1 MNSQGS
7 SSNSF
12 PEIFMADHG
21 NHGNDVNNLGFV
33 QSNVNPME
41 SAVRDCPTVINW
53 MGPYSSSMIN
63 HNQVNPRELF
73 GGHGWL
79 SSIGAPDGS
88 CQGFQVNR
96 SRPNVATFQEGGASF
111 LQGTNSHAHH
121 QNIDLNL
128 LLENSDGE
136 ANQDMGAGLSL
147 SLFNPGGLEAN
158 QNQQSS
164 TSSVPVVIS
173 SGVAGYVLE
182 ENDSREDLSSDGRR
196 VSCKRRAPE
205 DAPGLLYLGESSRS
219 AQESGNLEWHALS
232 AQENA
237 NANAN
242 LNVSSPSSIPPN
254 AGHPERLEGGIGL
267 LPMTGALSGMLQT
280 SSGAGQE
287 EGSQRNIRV
296 RRSADPQDF
305 VQPSIW
311 SSGTSR
317 DSYPQPHSLPA
328 VFSPFDSFPSSSSA
342 APLPIDGT
350 YPVQSFAHA
359 PNSLQN
365 LQSSTCYDL
374 TSPPV
379 YAANGGSSFQQQGN
393 SMSTPR
399 NTLLAPETER
409 GYVAGYPTAY
419 HLFNGHSN
427 SPGNIASSSQN
438 GTLPG
443 VHFPYAP
450 TRVPEH
456 NMTEQYGQRFSDSV
470 NRFTAESTGFE
481 CRELGIYCPLHS
493 RTSAAAREMDLS
505 VRSDDVIPV
514 QIHQTYGWTTGPERQ
529 AGGYPEN
536 PFALEFVGAA
546 QRTSRLVS
554 EVRNVMALFRM
565 GGSLWFEDVMVI
577 DRSILYGVPEEED
590 DMNEDM
596 RLDVDNMSYEEL
608 LDLEDHIG
616 SVSTG
621 LSEEAIVANLR
632 RQTYDSLTL
641 GSPAEN
647 ESCCICQEE
656 YVNGDDLGKLD
667 CGHGFHF
674 DCIKQWLVQKNSCPI
689 CKMRAL
695 AVRDGGN

>member
-21 NHGNDVNNLGFV
+21 NHGIHGNDVNNLGFV

-41 SAVRDCPTVINW
+41 SAVRDSPTVINW

-63 HNQVNPRELF
+63 HNQVNPQELF
-73 GGHGWL
+73 GGHRWL
-79 SSIGAPDGS
+79 SSIGAAGGS
-88 CQGFQVNR
+88 GQGFQVSR
-96 SRPNVATFQEGGASF
+96 SGTNVATFEEGSTSF
-111 LQGTNSHAHH
+111 FQSGY
-121 QNIDLNL
+121 
-128 LLENSDGE
+128 
-136 ANQDMGAGLSL
+136 GAGLSL
-147 SLFNPGGLEAN
+147 SLFNPDGLEAH
-158 QNQQSS
+158 QNQQSG

-182 ENDSREDLSSDGRR
+182 ENNSREDLSSDGRR

-205 DAPGLLYLGESSRS
+205 DVPGLLYLGESSRY
-219 AQESGNLEWHALS
+219 AQESGNLEWRALS

-237 NANAN
+237 NANLN
-242 LNVSSPSSIPPN
+242 LSSPSSIPPN
-254 AGHPERLEGGIGL
+254 AGHPERLEDGIGIS
-267 LPMTGALSGMLQT
+267 MTGALSGMLQT

-305 VQPSIW
+305 VPPSIC

-317 DSYPQPHSLPA
+317 DSYPQPDSLPA
-328 VFSPFDSFPSSSSA
+328 VFSPFDSFPNPSSA
-342 APLPIDGT
+342 APLPVDGT
-350 YPVQSFAHA
+350 NPVHSFAHV

-365 LQSSTCYDL
+365 LQSSPWYDL
-374 TSPPV
+374 TIPPV
-379 YAANGGSSFQQQGN
+379 YAVNGGSTFQQQGN
-393 SMSTPR
+393 SMSIPR

-409 GYVAGYPTAY
+409 GYVAEYPTAY

-438 GTLPG
+438 GTLSG
-443 VHFPYAP
+443 VHFPYAR

-456 NMTEQYGQRFSDSV
+456 NMTEQYRQRFSDSV
-470 NRFTAESTGFE
+470 NRFMVESTGFE

-505 VRSDDVIPV
+505 VRSDVIPV
-514 QIHQTYGWTTGPERQ
+514 QIHQAYGWTTGTERQ
-529 AGGYPEN
+529 AGGYSEN

-546 QRTSRLVS
+546 QRTRRLVS
-554 EVRNVMALFRM
+554 EVRNVMALLRM

-577 DRSILYGVPEEED
+577 DQSILYGVPEEED

-608 LDLEDHIG
+608 LDLEEHIG

-641 GSPAEN
+641 GSPAVN

-656 YVNGDDLGKLD
+656 YVNGDDLGNLD

-695 AVRDGGN
+695 AVRDGVFCSFSISSFMDEPPPWKIRKF

>member
-12 PEIFMADHG
+12 PETFMADHG

-33 QSNVNPME
+33 VRNAKPME
-41 SAVRDCPTVINW
+41 SAVCDHPTVINW
-53 MGPYSSSMIN
+53 MGQYSSSMIN
-63 HNQVNPRELF
+63 HNQVNPQELF

-88 CQGFQVNR
+88 GQGFQV
-96 SRPNVATFQEGGASF
+96 SRTGTSVATYEEGSTSF
-111 LQGTNSHAHH
+111 LQGTSSRAHH
-121 QNIDLNL
+121 QNIDLNS
-128 LLENSDGE
+128 LLENSEGE

-147 SLFNPGGLEAN
+147 SLYNPDGLEAH

-173 SGVAGYVLE
+173 SRVAGYVLE
-182 ENDSREDLSSDGRR
+182 ENNSREDLSSDGRR
-196 VSCKRRAPE
+196 VSCKRREPE
-205 DAPGLLYLGESSRS
+205 DAPGLLYLGESSRP

-232 AQENA
+232 SQDNA
-237 NANAN
+237 NASLN
-242 LNVSSPSSIPPN
+242 LSSIPPN
-254 AGHPERLEGGIGL
+254 AGHPERLEDGIGL
-267 LPMTGALSGMLQT
+267 SMTGALSGMLQT

-296 RRSADPQDF
+296 RRSADLQDF
-305 VQPSIW
+305 VPPSIW

-317 DSYPQPHSLPA
+317 NSYSQPQSLPA
-328 VFSPFDSFPSSSSA
+328 MFPNSSSA

-350 YPVQSFAHA
+350 YPVHSFAHA

-365 LQSSTCYDL
+365 LQSSPWYDL
-374 TSPPV
+374 TTPPV
-379 YAANGGSSFQQQGN
+379 YAVNGGSTFQQEDN
-393 SMSTPR
+393 SRSMPR
-399 NTLLAPETER
+399 NTLLAPEIEG

-427 SPGNIASSSQN
+427 SPGNVASSSQN
-438 GTLPG
+438 GTVSG
-443 VHFPYAP
+443 VHFPYDP

-456 NMTEQYGQRFSDSV
+456 NMTEGRRFSDSV
-470 NRFTAESTGFE
+470 NRFMAESTGFE

-493 RTSAAAREMDLS
+493 RTSAAAQEMDLS
-505 VRSDDVIPV
+505 VRSDVSPV
-514 QIHQTYGWTTGPERQ
+514 QIHHAYGWTTGPERQ
-529 AGGYPEN
+529 AGGYPET
-536 PFALEFVGAA
+536 FALEFVGAA

-554 EVRNVMALFRM
+554 EVRNAMALFHM

-577 DRSILYGVPEEED
+577 DQSILYGVPEEEED

-608 LDLEDHIG
+608 LDLEEHIG

-621 LSEEAIVANLR
+621 LSEEAIEANLR
-632 RQTYDSLTL
+632 QQTYNSLTL

-667 CGHGFHF
+667 CGHAFHL

-689 CKMRAL
+689 CKLRAL